1 MSNKYTAYEVILLI
15 RDELARLTEDDVE
28 WDANTLPDLVEWLDL
43 NTRYVIEDDG
53 EDGEDKEEEASNE

>member
-1 MSNKYTAYEVILLI
+1 MSNKYTAYEVVLLI

-28 WDANTLPDLVEWLDL
+28 WDSSTLPDLVEWLDL